1 MDGLVLVALLAF
13 GVVLAL
19 LPGYWLFSRYSGR
32 KDPKG

>member
-19 LPGYWLFSRYSGR
+19 LPGYWLFYYLFLIL
-32 KDPKG
+32 P